1 MKAMERVPLWHASKQ
16 LKANEHE
23 FQDIVCVITIAH
35 ESKQNIIVFKNN
47 NACDT
52 HRFKCKHG
60 SVRKMNN
67 TIAVEGAVTQKF
79 IQANSTYVTC
89 CCVLTNTCLTQLV
102 WALWILG
109 STA

>member
-52 HRFKCKHG
+52 H
-60 SVRKMNN
+60 SSS
-67 TIAVEGAVTQKF
+67 
-79 IQANSTYVTC
+79 ANMGRC
-89 CCVLTNTCLTQLV
+89 
-102 WALWILG
+102 G
-109 STA
+109 K